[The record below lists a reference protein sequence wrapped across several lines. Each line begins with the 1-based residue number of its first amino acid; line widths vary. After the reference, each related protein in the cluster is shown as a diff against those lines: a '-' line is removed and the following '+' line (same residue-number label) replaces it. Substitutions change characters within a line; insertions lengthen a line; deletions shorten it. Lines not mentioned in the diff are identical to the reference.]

1 MIWWFKRGVAA
12 GEVDKFA
19 SVEIRTTEN
28 LHRAVGK
35 TDDIRS
41 AGNDAGDGR
50 SAPFLCQKTGASF
63 L

>member
-1 MIWWFKRGVAA
+1 VAA